1 MPEIGSAY
9 LKIVPTMQGVQKEL
23 EKEMGDAGDEAGK
36 KAGSRIGSAIKTAI
50 VAAGIGQV
58 IKQSISAGAAL
69 EQSFGGLDTIYGD
82 ASEAAKKYAAEAAKA
97 GISANDYAEQ
107 AVSFG
112 ASLKMAFG
120 GDTTK
125 AVEAANT
132 AIMDMT
138 DNAAKMGTPIE
149 SIQNAYQGFAKQNYT
164 MLDNLKLGYGGTKS
178 EMERLLADAEKLPA
192 AMGRSFDIDNLGDV
206 YDAIHL
212 IQDDLGLTGVA
223 AQEASTT
230 LSGSLGSMKAA
241 AQNVLSNL
249 ALGEDI
255 GPSLDALAGSVST
268 FLTGNLIPMVT
279 NIISTL
285 PGAIGQLITT
295 LAPVLIPAGIDL
307 ITSLMNG
314 LAQTVP
320 DLLVQVAGMIP
331 DIVNTLIDN
340 LPALIEGAVNLFTG
354 IINAI
359 PLIIPPLLA
368 ALPDIIQNIVRV
380 LIQNTPVILKGALQ
394 MLGGLLQA
402 IPQVLSSALTAIWSV
417 GKQLVTG
424 LWNGIKDV
432 KNWILDK
439 IRGFGSSIL
448 SGIKSIFGI
457 HSPSKEMEW
466 MGQMLDKGLASG
478 IMGGIGSVESAMGN
492 LSSATMANFNP
503 SISAVGSGSTGAVTN
518 MGGINI
524 NVYGRDGQN
533 ARDIAEAVMAEMQAA
548 VERRGAVF
556 A

>member
-9 LKIVPTMQGVQKEL
+9 LKIVPTMQGVQSEL

-82 ASEAAKKYAAEAAKA
+82 ASDAAKKYAAEAAKA

-138 DNAAKMGTPIE
+138 DNAAKMGTPLE
-149 SIQNAYQGFAKQNYT
+149 SIQNAYSGFAKQNYT

-178 EMERLLADAEKLPA
+178 EMERLLADAEKFS
-192 AMGRSFDIDNLGDV
+192 GVHYDIDNLGDV
-206 YDAIHL
+206 YDAIHV
-212 IQDDLGLTGVA
+212 IQGELGLTGVA

-230 LSGSLGSMKAA
+230 LSGSLGAMKAA
-241 AQNVLSNL
+241 AQNVLANL

-255 GPSLDALAGSVST
+255 GPSLDSLATSVST
-268 FLTGNLIPMVT
+268 FLTNNLIPMVS
-279 NIISTL
+279 NIVSAL
-285 PGAIGQLITT
+285 PGALGQLITT

-340 LPALIEGAVNLFTG
+340 LPVLIEGAVNLFTG

-368 ALPDIIQNIVRV
+368 ALPDIIANIVRV
-380 LIQNTPVILKGALQ
+380 LIQNTPTILRGALQ

-402 IPQVLSSALTAIWSV
+402 IPQVLSSAVSAIWNV

-432 KNWILDK
+432 KNWILEK

-478 IMGGIGSVESAMGN
+478 ITGGIGAVESAMGD
-492 LSSATMANFNP
+492 LSAATMANFNP
-503 SISAVGSGSTGAVTN
+503 SISAVGSGSSGAVTN

-533 ARDIAEAVMAEMQAA
+533 ARDIAEAVMAEIQSA
-548 VERRGAVF
+548 VDRRGAVF